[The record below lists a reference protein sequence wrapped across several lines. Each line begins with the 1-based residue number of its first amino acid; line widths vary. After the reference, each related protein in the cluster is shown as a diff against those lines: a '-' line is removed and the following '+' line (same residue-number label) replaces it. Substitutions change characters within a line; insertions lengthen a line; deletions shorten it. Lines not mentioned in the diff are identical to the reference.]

1 LLRSAKSVKKTTNY
15 GSCRDLHG
23 RRLRDVQNERRLSEW
38 SEKEGEKRSE
48 KDVGRKNSDEE
59 EEEEVRK
66 EEEYKKKEEKEKFE
80 LETKQITAGVGNSV
94 EKGLALMKEKEL
106 KRKREENNETKI
118 KFFGLEEEE
127 EEEVSDSESESESK
141 EPEKKKQCPD
151 LLSPLYPC
159 TTTLTTQIQI
169 QEQTITTNTSTTYS
183 LGPPVGSKRTAEIC
197 L

>member
-141 EPEKKKQCPD
+141 EPEKKKTMSR
-151 LLSPLYPC
+151 SPFTIISMHDNADNSNPNPGTDHNDKYLDNIFFRTSC
-159 TTTLTTQIQI
+159 GIQK
-169 QEQTITTNTSTTYS
+169 NS
-183 LGPPVGSKRTAEIC
+183 
-197 L
+197 